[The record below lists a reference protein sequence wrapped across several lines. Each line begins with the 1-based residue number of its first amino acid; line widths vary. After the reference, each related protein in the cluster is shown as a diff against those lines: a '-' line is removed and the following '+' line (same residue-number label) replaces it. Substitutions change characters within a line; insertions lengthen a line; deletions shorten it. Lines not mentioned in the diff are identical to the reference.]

1 MSLCCG
7 GKTIDATE
15 YVRARTN
22 TPIVYAWFCPRCRQ
36 VTAVKAGQI
45 EKITLSLTVGDVE
58 KAGAPWS
65 GGA

>member
-15 YVRARTN
+15 YVRARTT

-36 VTAVKAGQI
+36 VTAVKEGKI
-45 EKITLSLTVGDVE
+45 EEITLNLKVVDIE
-58 KAGAPWS
+58 KAGAP
-65 GGA
+65 